1 MGSPSEQSDTSV
13 GLDLHA
19 RSVVACGL
27 GGATGRVFERRV
39 TPEHREILA
48 WIATL
53 PPPIKDDRRPSRS
66 DRVSDP

>member
-1 MGSPSEQSDTSV
+1 
-13 GLDLHA
+13 
-19 RSVVACGL
+19 
-27 GGATGRVFERRV
+27 VFERRV